1 MTKRL
6 CIIAGAAIFLSMG
19 GMISRGEAGTISIPD
34 VGEGQCVK
42 PGPDGKPQPCGKEK
56 RRTMDPSQPSIPLP
70 RSNLPCNQ
78 IPWENDQKR
87 HCAERVQKDCKKRH
101 TEGSKEFQ
109 ECVFQGLTGEEKAKK
124 AKVRELQK
132 KKVKEKRGQ
141 PSSKRDDKQRT
152 GTPPTTPSPRKQPRV
167 IEVPAS
173 QAPASPPP
181 RSQPVLPEEETTPSP
196 PPSPSS
202 AKEQCIFPFPPDC
215 RGKCNGLPSYPT
227 YEFEDCLTRC
237 AETYQVV
244 LKEYNHCQEKQ
255 R

>member
-6 CIIAGAAIFLSMG
+6 CIIAGAAIFLSMDG
-19 GMISRGEAGTISIPD
+19 ITSRGEAGTMSIPD

-42 PGPDGKPQPCGKEK
+42 PGPDGKPQPCGKENRTT
-56 RRTMDPSQPSIPLP
+56 RRTRTLSQPSVPLP

-101 TEGSKEFQ
+101 TEGTKEFQ
-109 ECVFQGLTGEEKAKK
+109 KCVFQGLTGEGKTKK
-124 AKVRELQK
+124 AKVQEAKK
-132 KKVKEKRGQ
+132 KKVDHKPRTA
-141 PSSKRDDKQRT
+141 PS
-152 GTPPTTPSPRKQPRV
+152 TPSARKQPRD

-173 QAPASPPP
+173 QVPTTSPSPSRPSTIEESPSSPP
-181 RSQPVLPEEETTPSP
+181 P
-196 PPSPSS
+196 PPSPSI
-202 AKEQCIFPFPPDC
+202 EQCIFPFYPDC
-215 RGKCNGLPSYPT
+215 RGKCAGLPSYPT

-237 AETYQVV
+237 DQTYQAA
-244 LKEYNHCQEKQ
+244 LEEYNRCQEKE